1 VRLALNPAVRFFAA
15 RVAKLSQGALRI
27 QITFQAAGDK
37 IAEVEQRTVRMVQ
50 AGRFDLGSVGSRTWD
65 KLGVTSLEA
74 LQAPFLITSYPLL
87 DRVVTSGI
95 ADRMLGGLRSQHVI
109 GLALIPD
116 QLRQPVGLDRALVSL
131 SDFAGAR
138 VRIQPSRVTSSL
150 MRALGATPVEVAN
163 AKVGSAIGHHR
174 IDGEELSL
182 GNAPSSG
189 TVTGNVTFFAKAV
202 TLFAGGP
209 AYQRLTAQQRDVLM
223 EAAKQ
228 TLEHVIATSPTESGL
243 AEAFC
248 RQSGARIVFASKSQL
263 AALVRASQP
272 VYAEL
277 ERNAETRSF
286 IAKIRR
292 LRATTPAPPR
302 LVVPPSCEREPQ
314 PAAATGKLRSPSIL
328 NGTYHLRFTI
338 RDERRFGP
346 PASNPENLH
355 AGVETRILRD
365 GHYRFAVGQPGGPD
379 RTARTRSEATASPSS
394 TLVPG
399 HPVKCSCS
407 RSTATTRSA
416 SSRCCQWTPETSGS
430 PRGSPGSASGRHS
443 QSPRSPKESARRRAC
458 RPPPYFRRGAC
469 RRVPRP
475 DRPGLGGPC
484 RQRHR
489 RRRPRHR

>member
-1 VRLALNPAVRFFAA
+1 MRARFAGALLAAAIASATAAGCSSHHAASGADKAGGSNAPSVLSLADSDDKTQTDIPAVRFFAA
-15 RVAKLSQGALRI
+15 RVAKLSHGALRI

-50 AGRFDLGSVGSRTWD
+50 AGTFDLGSVGSRTWD

-116 QLRQPVGLDRALVSL
+116 QLRQPVGLDHALVSL

-150 MRALGATPVEVAN
+150 MRTLGAIPVEVAS
-163 AKVGSAIGHHR
+163 AKVGSAIGNHL

-189 TVTGNVTFFAKAV
+189 TVTGNETFFGKAV

-243 AEAFC
+243 AGAFC

-263 AALVRASQP
+263 AALLRASQP
-272 VYAEL
+272 VYAKL

-302 LVVPPSCEREPQ
+302 LVVPPSCEREQQ
-314 PAAATGKLRSPSIL
+314 PAPATGKLRSPSIL
-328 NGTYHLRFTI
+328 NGTYHLRFSI

-365 GHYRFAVGQPGGPD
+365 GHYRFAVGQSGGPHGTYSIRGD
-379 RTARTRSEATASPSS
+379 RIIF
-394 TLVPG
+394 VN
-399 HPVKCSCS
+399 
-407 RSTATTRSA
+407 
-416 SSRCCQWTPETSGS
+416 SGS
-430 PRGSPGSASGRHS
+430 GPPGEAFVFSLDGNGTLRLKPVLPMDPGDQWVTAGEPWQRVG
-443 QSPRSPKESARRRAC
+443 
-458 RPPPYFRRGAC
+458 PPLPI
-469 RRVPRP
+469 P
-475 DRPGLGGPC
+475 
-484 RQRHR
+484 
-489 RRRPRHR
+489 